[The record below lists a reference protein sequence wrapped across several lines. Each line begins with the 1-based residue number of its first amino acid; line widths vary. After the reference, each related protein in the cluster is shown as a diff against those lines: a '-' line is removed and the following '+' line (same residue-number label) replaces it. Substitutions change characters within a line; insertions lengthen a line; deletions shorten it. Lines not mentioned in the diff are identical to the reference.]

1 MPLMLSLVSTPMQ
14 CALPTQSLLHKYP
27 AHEAVVDC
35 YQLTVSD
42 SYSHQQFISAFYSS
56 WLFNIER
63 FILRLVV
70 NKPSSPQ
77 QLQHLVCGT
86 GDKFAVWHVEQRSD
100 NQLLLCDDFGHTR
113 SWLMI
118 EAGLDSDLQP
128 ITTLYF
134 GSAVIIKKYPVNNK
148 YPLSFRLLGRFHH
161 WYSIALLRAGKN
173 RMLKLG

>member
-1 MPLMLSLVSTPMQ
+1 M
-14 CALPTQSLLHKYP
+14 
-27 AHEAVVDC
+27 
-35 YQLTVSD
+35 
-42 SYSHQQFISAFYSS
+42 
-56 WLFNIER
+56 
-63 FILRLVV
+63 V

-100 NQLLLCDDFGHTR
+100 NQLLLCDEFGHTR

-134 GSAVIIKKYPVNNK
+134 GSAVIIKQYPVNNK
-148 YPLSFRLLGRFHH
+148 YSLSFRLLGHFHH